1 VLWGASHSPL
11 FGEVFVRQRDQ
22 LAFTRIVNH
31 LIADDALA
39 GLRPMLFGSWVIRWS
54 AKASAW
60 NSFTARLSARK
71 SNPVCAES
79 NGRALRSVK
88 RRQ

>member
-1 VLWGASHSPL
+1 MLWGASHSLL

-22 LAFTRIVNH
+22 PALTRIVDH
-31 LIADDALA
+31 IFADDALA
-39 GLRPMLFGSWVIRWS
+39 GLRPMLFGSWVMRWS
-54 AKASAW
+54 PKAPAW